1 MVCSKVARQARL
13 AASRRAGAAGKHPTA
28 ALFPAALRPL
38 RQRRLSARF
47 GLIDNPGLL
56 TRQIQH
62 HPCLDPL
69 PPPRIR
75 AASGRPGPPASSPS
89 SASRRSAAS
98 GPASPPAFRGAGASA
113 AAAARLGGGD
123 GRAVRAGR
131 APAFALPAAAG
142 GETLRLRRPL
152 PLQLCLQPLTP
163 SLVLLDAAFAA
174 RAGARRLRLRLGP
187 RLGLGLRRLARACRR
202 HHCAT
207 TAPLVSRK
215 PLSLSSTSCA
225 AHRRL
230 APSSG

>member
-1 MVCSKVARQARL
+1 MARQARL
-13 AASRRAGAAGKHPTA
+13 TASGRAGAAGKHPAA

-38 RQRRLSARF
+38 RQRRLSARL
-47 GLIDNPGLL
+47 GPINNPGLL

-62 HPCLDPL
+62 HPRLDPL
-69 PPPRIR
+69 PSPRIR
-75 AASGRPGPPASSPS
+75 AAPGRCGHPASSPS
-89 SASRRSAAS
+89 PASRWSAAS
-98 GPASPPAFRGAGASA
+98 GPASAPPFRGADASAA
-113 AAAARLGGGD
+113 AAAARLGGRD

-131 APAFALPAAAG
+131 APALALPAAAG

-152 PLQLCLQPLTP
+152 PLQLCLQPFAPL
-163 SLVLLDAAFAA
+163 LVLLDAAFAA
-174 RAGARRLRLRLGP
+174 RPGARRLRLRLGA

-207 TAPLVSRK
+207 TAPLVSRE
-215 PLSLSSTSCA
+215 PLSLSSTSCT